1 MSVLDYSAVTEKAGD
16 RVTQE
21 ALSMLYAR
29 YRFASEF
36 SRGKRL
42 LEVACGEGIGLR
54 YLAQQAGHAIGGD
67 VTAELIDSARRLSPR
82 TLPLLRL
89 SADALPLGTAT
100 RDVVVCYEAMYYIE
114 RFPSFLQECRRVL
127 TPQGVL
133 LLCTVNPEWLDFN
146 PSPHSRRYYSAHQ
159 LSVLLQ
165 EAGFQSESFGAFS
178 TAKAS
183 ARALC
188 LSWLKR
194 VAVKWHLIPSTMDGK
209 QLLKRLF
216 LGHLVPFPSTVQE
229 GMAAYTAPQPV
240 PSDRPVDGYK
250 VLFMVARPA

>member
-1 MSVLDYSAVTEKAGD
+1 MLDYSTVTEKAGD

-21 ALSMLYAR
+21 ALSMLYTR
-29 YRFASEF
+29 YRFAKEF
-36 SRGKRL
+36 IQGKRL

-67 VTAELIDSARRLSPR
+67 VTAKLIRRARHLSPC
-82 TLPLLRL
+82 TVSLLRL
-89 SADALPLGTAT
+89 EAEALPLGTAT

-114 RFPSFLQECRRVL
+114 RVPAFLQECRRVL
-127 TPQGVL
+127 TSQGVL
-133 LLCTVNPEWLDFN
+133 LLCTANPEWLDFN
-146 PSPHSRRYYSAHQ
+146 PSPHSRRYYSARQ

-178 TAKAS
+178 TANAS
-183 ARALC
+183 AGALC

-194 VAVKWHLIPSTMDGK
+194 IAVKWHLIPSTMEGK

-216 LGHLVPFPSTVQE
+216 LGCLVPFPNVVE
-229 GMAAYTAPQPV
+229 DGMAAYVPPQSIPC
-240 PSDRPVDGYK
+240 DRPVGDYK
-250 VLFMVARPA
+250 VLFVVARPA